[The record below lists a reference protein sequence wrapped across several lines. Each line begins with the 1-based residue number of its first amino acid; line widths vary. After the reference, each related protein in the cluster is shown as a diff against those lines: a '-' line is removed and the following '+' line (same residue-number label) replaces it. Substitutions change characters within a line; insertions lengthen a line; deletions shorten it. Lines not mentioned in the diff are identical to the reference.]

1 MSPLYVLSLSGT
13 AFERG
18 LTYGK
23 AAREKILK
31 AIAFYSHLFEGMAG
45 ISWDKAKKISSS
57 FLPVITDYD
66 SEALE
71 EMKGIAQGSDLDF
84 EDILTLNCR
93 SEVLFAQPDGCSC
106 IGLLPE
112 QSADGHTY
120 LGQNWDWLRPSGDH
134 TLLVKIQQNNKPN
147 ILMVAEAG
155 MIGGKGPNS
164 SGIGVCLNCMSVG
177 KGQIGVP
184 LHFMYRAILN
194 ETSITN
200 SLDRI
205 ARAKRAGSGTFNIGS
220 AEGFLMSVEYTPD
233 NFDVLMPEEIPLC
246 HTNHYQ
252 SPIFKAQDTF
262 KAELTDTFIRL
273 NRMRRL
279 CRLRKG
285 KFNKEFLMTVLCD
298 HANRPDSICSHE
310 DPADAP
316 SKRLCT
322 VYTMMMDLNER
333 SLWITT
339 GNPCTGI
346 ETKYV
351 LD

>member
-1 MSPLYVLSLSGT
+1 
-13 AFERG
+13 
-18 LTYGK
+18 
-23 AAREKILK
+23 
-31 AIAFYSHLFEGMAG
+31 
-45 ISWDKAKKISSS
+45 
-57 FLPVITDYD
+57 
-66 SEALE
+66 
-71 EMKGIAQGSDLDF
+71 
-84 EDILTLNCR
+84 
-93 SEVLFAQPDGCSC
+93 
-106 IGLLPE
+106 
-112 QSADGHTY
+112 
-120 LGQNWDWLRPSGDH
+120 
-134 TLLVKIQQNNKPN
+134 
-147 ILMVAEAG
+147 
-155 MIGGKGPNS
+155 
-164 SGIGVCLNCMSVG
+164 
-177 KGQIGVP
+177 
-184 LHFMYRAILN
+184 
-194 ETSITN
+194 
-200 SLDRI
+200 
-205 ARAKRAGSGTFNIGS
+205 
-220 AEGFLMSVEYTPD
+220 MSVEYTPD

-279 CRLRKG
+279 CRLHRG
-285 KFNKEFLMTVLCD
+285 KFNKEFLMTVLRD

-339 GNPCTGI
+339 GNPCSGT